1 MNPFGALR
9 VVEPGLQ
16 TTVQDFPGRV
26 GYWRVGIP
34 PSGPMD
40 ALAFRLANLL
50 AGNPSGAAAIEVQF
64 VGPALTFETDATI
77 ALAGGSAAATVDA
90 APAPLWETFAVRAG
104 QTLRCRPITSGAR
117 LYIAVAGGLR
127 RDMVLGSR
135 ATFVR
140 DGIGGAPLKAGDRI
154 EFDAPPAPPPRHRV
168 KLDRVPQYADA
179 IEAEVTAG
187 PHADWLDD
195 AGMTLML
202 DTAWKVTG
210 RSDRTG
216 IRLIG
221 PKLSFSRRA
230 LDKAPEHGA
239 DPTNIINTGYP
250 IGGINLCGD
259 TPIVLPV
266 DGPSQGGF
274 ITPLVVPSAALWKV
288 GQARPG
294 QTLRLRAIAVEE
306 AIELRRA
313 LDRWAS
319 GDSLE
324 PAPAPP

>member
-1 MNPFGALR
+1 MNAIGALR
-9 VVEPGLQ
+9 VVDPGLQ

-50 AGNPSGAAAIEVQF
+50 VGNPAGTAAIEVQF

-77 ALAGGSAAATVDA
+77 ALAGGSARATVDE
-90 APAPLWETFAVRAG
+90 APAPLWETCTVRAG

-117 LYIAVAGGLR
+117 LYIAIAGGLR
-127 RDMVLGSR
+127 RELVLGSR

-140 DGIGGAPLKAGDRI
+140 EGIGGTALKVGDCI
-154 EFDAPPAPPPRHRV
+154 EFNAPSGSPLRRRV
-168 KLDRVPQYADA
+168 KLDRVPQYRDA

-187 PHADWLDD
+187 PHADWLDE
-195 AGMTLML
+195 AGMATML
-202 DTAWKVTG
+202 DNAWKVTG

-216 IRLIG
+216 IRLAG

-230 LDKAPEHGA
+230 LQKAPEHGP
-239 DPTNIINTGYP
+239 DPTNVINTGYP

-259 TPIVLPV
+259 TPIILPV
-266 DGPSQGGF
+266 DGPSMGGF
-274 ITPLVVPSAALWKV
+274 ITPLVVPSGALWKV

-294 QTLRLRAIAVEE
+294 QTLRLRAIDVAE
-306 AIELRRA
+306 AIELRRS
-313 LDRWAS
+313 LDLWAS
-319 GDSLE
+319 DDSLE
-324 PAPAPP
+324 PASP